1 MKTLDYKISDKGLAN
16 ADSGTITYNGSYLI
30 ASSNNGLIN
39 EIFKNSYI
47 EEYLETMLCEH
58 IVTIKRDMDS
68 RGNHIIHITEGG
80 YSTPYDYFIPS
91 VQGADDNT
99 KKVICTITLSN
110 PVEIY

>member
-1 MKTLDYKISDKGLAN
+1 MKTLDYKISDKESAS

-30 ASSNNGLIN
+30 ASSNNGLID

-58 IVTIKRDMDS
+58 IVTIKRDMD
-68 RGNHIIHITEGG
+68 HIIHVTEGG